1 MENGDTPWKK
11 MIGDYLLQRLGVPTE
26 YFEVMA
32 DARELNG
39 WRDREDICLVVFEQP
54 QKAQQLLEV
63 YQKSIEK
70 TPFEEQFLKKMQT
83 ILLVQAYKKVL
94 RARALTLNVKNQRR
108 KSGGKRTADG
118 TMYITR
124 WMEKRSCQSF
134 YWLPVSWKVFCFWQI
149 VCFLS
154 VRQMKLC
161 RCTRR

>member
-63 YQKSIEK
+63 YQKNVSK
-70 TPFEEQFLKKMQT
+70 KKRHLK
-83 ILLVQAYKKVL
+83 
-94 RARALTLNVKNQRR
+94 
-108 KSGGKRTADG
+108 S
-118 TMYITR
+118 
-124 WMEKRSCQSF
+124 SF
-134 YWLPVSWKVFCFWQI
+134 
-149 VCFLS
+149 
-154 VRQMKLC
+154 
-161 RCTRR
+161 

>member
-63 YQKSIEK
+63 YQKKYRKK
-70 TPFEEQFLKKMQT
+70 TPFEEQFFKENADHYPDT
-83 ILLVQAYKKVL
+83 GVQK
-94 RARALTLNVKNQRR
+94 T
-108 KSGGKRTADG
+108 
-118 TMYITR
+118 
-124 WMEKRSCQSF
+124 F
-134 YWLPVSWKVFCFWQI
+134 
-149 VCFLS
+149 
-154 VRQMKLC
+154 
-161 RCTRR
+161 